1 MSGASTKSSDALIE
15 RAQKALERAA
25 DTLQKSDERLAASDR
40 LLRVR
45 HNKTSTCKRNGL
57 R

>member
-1 MSGASTKSSDALIE
+1 MSGASKKSSDALIE
-15 RAQKALERAA
+15 RAQKALERVA

-45 HNKTSTCKRNGL
+45 HNKTVSFRQTCVI
-57 R
+57 